1 MSSLDDPFN
10 IQTQHPRVQP
20 STIETISDHH
30 DHRILLIYNPYPSS
44 RSTRRLEKLN
54 RVILRMC
61 RFLLVVA
68 SLVAETRLLLNLQEN
83 LKRNHQKMFF
93 FFNSKSVLPHT

>member
-20 STIETISDHH
+20 SSIETISDHH
-30 DHRILLIYNPYPSS
+30 DHRILLIFNPYPSS
-44 RSTRRLEKLN
+44 RSTRRLEKPN
-54 RVILRMC
+54 RVMLRLC
-61 RFLLVVA
+61 RFLLVAA

-93 FFNSKSVLPHT
+93 